1 MATPWATVCLW
12 NPSHCT
18 FLHTPSPGLSVAT
31 WKQHRSGAKSR
42 SSMTYKMHFSQSIF
56 MIFFGFI
63 AQYKVKESFFLCS
76 FVFRWAL
83 VEANG
88 STRSTD
94 LSERRRPHPVRASIL
109 SGYCITAVVLL
120 SLSPSELSENAA
132 CSSPNLRFYR
142 ICWFQKHPPLLSE
155 VDSWNNAGQKDTSPS
170 LGQDGGGGHLY
181 REDLLLTLYFIVVSP
196 DSAEVCGGRDLCKR
210 VF

>member
-18 FLHTPSPGLSVAT
+18 FLHTPSLGLSVAT
-31 WKQHRSGAKSR
+31 WKQHRSGAKVKIQYDLQDALFSI
-42 SSMTYKMHFSQSIF
+42 HFP
-56 MIFFGFI
+56 FFGFI

-76 FVFRWAL
+76 RVFRWAL

-109 SGYCITAVVLL
+109 SGYCTTAVVLL
-120 SLSPSELSENAA
+120 SSSPSELSENAT

-142 ICWFQKHPPLLSE
+142 ISWFQKHPPLLSE

-170 LGQDGGGGHLY
+170 LGQDGGGAPVQRGLV
-181 REDLLLTLYFIVVSP
+181 T
-196 DSAEVCGGRDLCKR
+196 DSLFHSSES
-210 VF
+210 